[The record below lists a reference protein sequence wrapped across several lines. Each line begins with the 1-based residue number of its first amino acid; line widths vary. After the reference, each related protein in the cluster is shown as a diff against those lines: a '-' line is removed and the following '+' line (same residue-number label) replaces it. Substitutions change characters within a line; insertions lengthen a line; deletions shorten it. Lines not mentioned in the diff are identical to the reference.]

1 MAQPTRLRAQNTERK
16 KVTKKINM
24 SISIY
29 SISHIRVISDYSTGR
44 AESIFLSVAVT
55 DEYIYIFIDLD
66 GLYFFLRRELA
77 ALSQHRCH

>member
-29 SISHIRVISDYSTGR
+29 SISHIRVISDYSTGS
-44 AESIFLSVAVT
+44 AESISLSVAAT
-55 DEYIYIFIDLD
+55 DEDIYIYIYVLI
-66 GLYFFLRRELA
+66 YMACISSCAENERR
-77 ALSQHRCH
+77 H